1 MIRLVKNRESSR
13 RWRTMVAASL
23 LGFATFVAQA
33 AESERSTL
41 VITGGAPAILSLALQ
56 LPAEEV
62 VAFDGMVSYDKAGS
76 DPYLMQYPAPNAA
89 GFLAGLLTHALVN
102 GSVREGERRK
112 LRDKANEVLLPYQAI
127 LTEFKYPQLLTDA
140 SVKIATQCG
149 KKVLTV
155 AQSPDE
161 GEVVVESHPV
171 FSLTQDQSALVLNN
185 WVKIRVANGTAS
197 YQNMLRV
204 ISGGRTLEQPV
215 KFWSDEQGRNLK
227 AESARLFAQSIDMA
241 LADWRDADK
250 KEKVFKT
257 VRYREGG
264 SEKME
269 RAQVLSEQCN
279 QIVMR
284 NLRGNLMSVPATDAV
299 PASEACTT
307 IPTASGIPATTT
319 SRSTVQQAQFTGIA
333 IRP

>member
-1 MIRLVKNRESSR
+1 MIRLVKNREFSR
-13 RWRTMVAASL
+13 RWRTMVVASL
-23 LGFATFVAQA
+23 LGFAAFVVQA
-33 AESERSTL
+33 AANERSTL
-41 VITGGAPAILSLALQ
+41 VITGGAPATLSLALQ

-76 DPYLMQYPAPNAA
+76 DPYAMQYAAPNAA
-89 GFLAGLLTHALVN
+89 GFLAGLLAHALVS
-102 GSVREGERRK
+102 GSMQESERRK
-112 LRDKANEVLLPYQAI
+112 LREKANEVLLPYQAI
-127 LTEFKYPQLLTDA
+127 LADFRYPQLLADA
-140 SVKIATQCG
+140 SAKIATQCS
-149 KKVLTV
+149 KKVLTS
-155 AQSPDE
+155 AQSPED
-161 GEVVVESHPV
+161 GEVVVEAHPV

-197 YQNMLRV
+197 YQNLLRV

-215 KFWSDEQGRNLK
+215 KFWGDEQGRNLK

-250 KEKVFKT
+250 KEKAFRT

-284 NLRGNLMSVPATDAV
+284 NLRGNLMSVPVTDAA
-299 PASEACTT
+299 PASEACTAM
-307 IPTASGIPATTT
+307 PTASGTPATTT
-319 SRSTVQQAQFTGIA
+319 GTSTMQHAQFSGMAT
-333 IRP
+333 RP